1 MKPPPLTVKT
11 RTHSTTPQSI
21 FRTLLWAE
29 SEPRYSVLRII
40 VLLLALHAAPSLR
53 LLIDYFD
60 PNVDFP
66 LRTGHNS
73 DMNSRLLAFAGV
85 LYCAFSHG
93 LQGINTR
100 MSWRTMA
107 LPLKA
112 HQLVLPAIVYQTGLA
127 LLLGTLWGLN
137 RLDATFE
144 SPMAYPI
151 QTTLVLSAQLQA
163 ALLWYG
169 ALGPVRGLSTYGFS
183 LCLCGLCSMAL
194 RLTNTSHP
202 EVYVTLIL
210 VFGGWASSFWAAKAM
225 RGGRT
230 PDLDWER
237 LPGVE
242 SIRAWLRTRS
252 APDAFFASPFR
263 AQLWFEWRRSGRWV
277 PIAAAIALALTLSID
292 SIHYLFTGQ
301 TYSMSGGEDRPMMS
315 PLIAVQILV
324 PFLFWFIHIT
334 VTRPYRNFVFAR
346 PNTVRR
352 VSHAKLLAALMAIAF
367 LALLLMVDSLLYG
380 TADGL
385 EQTATSDSSFLN
397 SVHLWAAGMVLNILM
412 MTYGPMLLFAMIP
425 EGFHQAIST
434 YTPLPAGV
442 ETKLDLARM
451 VYIFIPVLAVPV
463 TVGAYLIHRIRRST
477 YPFPWEIVA
486 ASIIAM
492 VFLGSYGYEVFV
504 TQGSLGRIL
513 FTYAGPLLFL
523 LSVAWYGC
531 RVRVLDRKQLGM
543 LSGLLGILLLLHTLT
558 ASADRLGNST
568 GYWLVLTA
576 GLLVFYP
583 MAIGTQRHES
593 EREQLPRIPT
603 WLLIFS
609 PVLWGIYHLLG
620 EVMPNGEEEG

>member
-1 MKPPPLTVKT
+1 MKPPPY
-11 RTHSTTPQSI
+11 STPPEGV

-93 LQGINTR
+93 LQGINAR
-100 MSWRTMA
+100 VSWRTMA
-107 LPLKA
+107 LPLKT

-127 LLLGTLWGLN
+127 LLLGILWGLN

-169 ALGPVRGLSTYGFS
+169 ALGPVQGLSTYGFS
-183 LCLCGLCSMAL
+183 LSLSGLCSMAL
-194 RLTNTSHP
+194 RLTDLSHP
-202 EVYVTLIL
+202 EIYVTLIL
-210 VFGGWASSFWAAKAM
+210 GGWASSFWATQAM

-230 PDLDWER
+230 PVLDWER
-237 LPGVE
+237 FPGVDF
-242 SIRAWLRTRS
+242 IRAWHRARSLRK
-252 APDAFFASPFR
+252 APFASRFR
-263 AQLWFEWRRSGRWV
+263 AQVWYEWRRSGRWV

-301 TYSMSGGEDRPMMS
+301 TYFMSDGEDRPMMS

-324 PFLFWFIHIT
+324 PFLFWFIHIN

-346 PNTVRR
+346 PNTNRR

-397 SVHLWAAGMVLNILM
+397 SVHLWATGMVLNLLM

-425 EGFHQAIST
+425 EGFHQAISM

-451 VYIFIPVLAVPV
+451 IYIFIPVLAIPV

-477 YPFPWEIVA
+477 YLFPWEIVA

-504 TQGSLGRIL
+504 TQGVLGRIL

-531 RVRVLDRKQLGM
+531 RVRVLDRKRLGM
-543 LSGLLGILLLLHTLT
+543 LLGLFGIPLLLHTLT
-558 ASADRLGNST
+558 ASADRLSNST

-576 GLLVFYP
+576 GLLVFFP

-593 EREQLPRIPT
+593 DRERLPRIPT
-603 WLLIFS
+603 WLLILS
-609 PVLWGIYHLLG
+609 PVLWGVYHLLG